1 MIKLALNQNS
11 CKNLS
16 LLEFIKFSRDFEGV
30 ELNYKKIKKSLSKNL
45 KLKDILETLEIY
57 NLKVYSIF
65 HLKDFSL
72 CSEKD
77 YNTKILNNLM
87 QMFNLCYKL
96 ESNLIIVNPSKLE
109 PSSSTETNAIPKWR
123 VINRTIKR
131 LEDLSKKA
139 NNEDINIGFE
149 FLSDSSIST
158 LNDAMEVLQP
168 FESQENLGYI
178 IDLFHIVK
186 SESNYNQLKNI
197 KDFIFLIQLS
207 DLKYDKEGVTDIST
221 SLKDAKRVFL
231 GEGNFELKKFL
242 KFTQKIGYHKVYS
255 IELSKDECLDNLYK
269 KFNMKFKNL

>member
-30 ELNYKKIKKSLSKNL
+30 ELNFKKIKKSLSKNL

-65 HLKDFSL
+65 HLKNFSL

-77 YNTKILNNLM
+77 YKTKVLNNLM

-109 PSSSTETNAIPKWR
+109 LSSEANVIPKWR

-158 LNDAMEVLQP
+158 LNDAIEVLET

-178 IDLFHIVK
+178 IDLFHVK
-186 SESNYNQLKNI
+186 KSGSDYNQLKNI
-197 KDFIFLIQLS
+197 KDHIFLIQLS
-207 DLKYDKEGVTDIST
+207 DLKYDKENITDISK
-221 SLKDAKRVFL
+221 SLVERVYP
-231 GEGNFELKKFL
+231 GEGNFELKDFI
-242 KFTQKIGYHKVYS
+242 KFTQKIGYGKTYS
-255 IELSKDECLDNLYK
+255 LELSKEECSENLYK
-269 KFNMKFKNL
+269 KLHIYFLKHF

>member
-30 ELNYKKIKKSLSKNL
+30 ELNFKKIKKSLSKNL

-65 HLKDFSL
+65 HLKNFSL

-77 YNTKILNNLM
+77 YKTKVLNNLM

-109 PSSSTETNAIPKWR
+109 LSSEANVIPKWR

-158 LNDAMEVLQP
+158 LSDAIEVLET

-178 IDLFHIVK
+178 IDLFHVK
-186 SESNYNQLKNI
+186 KSGSDYNQLKNI
-197 KDFIFLIQLS
+197 KDHIFLIQLS
-207 DLKYDKEGVTDIST
+207 DLKYDKENITDISK
-221 SLKDAKRVFL
+221 SLVERVYP
-231 GEGNFELKKFL
+231 GEGNFELKDFI
-242 KFTQKIGYHKVYS
+242 KFTQKIGYGKTYS
-255 IELSKDECLDNLYK
+255 LELSKEECSENLYK
-269 KFNMKFKNL
+269 KLHIYFLKNF